1 MSDALRALLH
11 ALRQGLSA
19 PAAAPA
25 IFIRAEA
32 DSALRE
38 LLPDLI
44 CEQTFKPE
52 CDRLA
57 TLGCA
62 VSRRAQGPCGTA
74 LCLLTKNKLE
84 NLANIA
90 RAWSML
96 EPEGLLIC
104 SGANDTGAASTARRV
119 RAAFGEFESLP
130 KYHCR
135 VFWTRRRP
143 GPMPQSA
150 ADWLAA
156 GELHL
161 VAETGYL
168 SRPGIH
174 GWNRIDEGSRLLA
187 AHLPSDIAGRV
198 ADLGAGWGFL
208 SISLLARCPGITCLD
223 LYDAEWLALD
233 AARANVGARW
243 PNASVAYHWHDV
255 TRGLPAQRY
264 DTVVMNPPFHSGKA
278 TDVAL
283 GRAFIA
289 AAAGALVPG
298 GTLLM
303 VANRHLPYEAVVD
316 KHLAARQAI
325 AETAAFKV
333 IRATAR

>member
-1 MSDALRALLH
+1 MSDALRALLY
-11 ALRQGLSA
+11 ALRQGVLT
-19 PAAAPA
+19 PAAAPVV
-25 IFIRAEA
+25 FIRAEA
-32 DSALRE
+32 DPALRE
-38 LLPDLI
+38 LPPSLT

-52 CDRLA
+52 YDRIA
-57 TLGCA
+57 ALGFKT
-62 VSRRAQGPCGTA
+62 SRRAEGPCGTA

-96 EPEGLLIC
+96 DPGGLLIC
-104 SGANDTGAASTARRV
+104 SGAKDSGAASIEKQART
-119 RAAFGEFESLP
+119 AFGEIETLS
-130 KYHCR
+130 KHHCR

-143 GPMPQSA
+143 GPMPAQA

-161 VAETGYL
+161 VPETGYL
-168 SRPGIH
+168 SRPGIY
-174 GWNRIDEGSRLLA
+174 GWNRIDEGSQLLA
-187 AHLPSDIAGRV
+187 AHLARDTTGRI

-208 SISLLARCPGITCLD
+208 SLSLLERCPDIASLD
-223 LYDAEWLALD
+223 LYEAEWLALD
-233 AARANVGARW
+233 AARANVSARRSG
-243 PNASVAYHWHDV
+243 ASVDYHWHDV
-255 TRGLPAQRY
+255 TRGLPAQHY
-264 DTVVMNPPFHSGKA
+264 DTIVMNPPFHSGKA
-278 TDVAL
+278 TDVSL

-289 AAAGALVPG
+289 AAAAALAPG

-303 VANRHLPYEAVVD
+303 VANRHLPYEAAID
-316 KHLAARQAI
+316 AHLKGRQTL